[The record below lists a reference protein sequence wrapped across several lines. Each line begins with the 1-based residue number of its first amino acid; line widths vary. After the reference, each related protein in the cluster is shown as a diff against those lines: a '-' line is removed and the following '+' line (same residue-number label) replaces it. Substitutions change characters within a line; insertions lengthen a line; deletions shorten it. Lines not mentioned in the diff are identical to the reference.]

1 MNKFN
6 AKPTTI
12 DNVRFASAR
21 EARRYQE
28 LLVLER
34 AGAISQLEL
43 QPRYPIVINGIR
55 VTTYVADFRY
65 VEAATGRQV
74 VEDSKGY
81 RTREYRLKSTLMAA
95 CHGIE
100 IAEV

>member
-1 MNKFN
+1 MNKYRN
-6 AKPTTI
+6 ITTI
-12 DNVRFASAR
+12 ADGIAFDSKR

-81 RTREYRLKSTLMAA
+81 RTREYRLKSKLMAA
-95 CHGIE
+95 CHGIHIE
-100 IAEV
+100 EV